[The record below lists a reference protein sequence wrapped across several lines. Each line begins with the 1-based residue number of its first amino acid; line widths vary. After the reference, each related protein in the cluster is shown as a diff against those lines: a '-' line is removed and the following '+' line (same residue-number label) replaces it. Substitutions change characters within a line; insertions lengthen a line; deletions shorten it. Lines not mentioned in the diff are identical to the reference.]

1 MSRQVAYHQ
10 TTGNETAGQNGASA
24 DLGADES
31 GSVLSERDTALVT
44 INLSR
49 FHDSIEA
56 RRADAVQHARSVCDV
71 EHIPSMAVLAAGSLS
86 VRTSLGVVV

>member
-1 MSRQVAYHQ
+1 MSRQGGYNQ
-10 TTGNETAGQNGASA
+10 AGGSGRAENNGASA

-44 INLSR
+44 LNLAR

-71 EHIPSMAVLAAGSLS
+71 EHIPSQAVLAAGSLS
-86 VRTSLGVVV
+86 VRDTSFGI